1 MKHAPHTTDNDKL
14 NRLETGSIAR
24 LLWSYSIPA
33 VVGMLVVSL
42 YNVVDRIFIGQGVG
56 TEAIAGLAVTFPV
69 MNVSTALGVLIGAGA
84 SARVS
89 IMLGAKDIAGAE
101 IVIGIAL
108 VLIIINA
115 VIYLSVFAIF
125 IDAILCA
132 FGASAASLPYAKD
145 LMLYLL
151 PGMLIMNVTFSF
163 NNIMRASGYPVKA
176 MVSMFIGAGV
186 NIILDPIFIFALDMG
201 IKGAA
206 IATDISMTV
215 SAIFVL
221 GHFCRSSSTLCF
233 KKGIYALRKHIIISI
248 IAIGAAPSVVNI
260 AGSAINIIVNRSLIH
275 YGSDNAVAAAGIFT
289 TYTSLLVMIVIG
301 ICQGLQPIIGYNYG
315 AGRTDRLRHAFWLAV
330 GWSSAI
336 CTAGCAFGLAC
347 PQLIARAFTT
357 DASLISQTSRAFSFA
372 LLAFWAVGFQV
383 VATTFFQSIGNAA
396 KSIFLSLIRQVI
408 FLIPLLLVLPR
419 YFGLDGVWY
428 SFPVSDLLATIVT
441 LFMIVWQLRKISR
454 TSPACS

>member
-101 IVIGIAL
+101 KVIGNAL
-108 VLIIINA
+108 VMIIINA

-151 PGMLIMNVTFSF
+151 PGMLIMNVK
-163 NNIMRASGYPVKA
+163 IGRASCRERVWDPV
-176 MVSMFIGAGV
+176 
-186 NIILDPIFIFALDMG
+186 
-201 IKGAA
+201 
-206 IATDISMTV
+206 
-215 SAIFVL
+215 
-221 GHFCRSSSTLCF
+221 
-233 KKGIYALRKHIIISI
+233 
-248 IAIGAAPSVVNI
+248 
-260 AGSAINIIVNRSLIH
+260 
-275 YGSDNAVAAAGIFT
+275 
-289 TYTSLLVMIVIG
+289 
-301 ICQGLQPIIGYNYG
+301 
-315 AGRTDRLRHAFWLAV
+315 
-330 GWSSAI
+330 
-336 CTAGCAFGLAC
+336 
-347 PQLIARAFTT
+347 
-357 DASLISQTSRAFSFA
+357 
-372 LLAFWAVGFQV
+372 
-383 VATTFFQSIGNAA
+383 
-396 KSIFLSLIRQVI
+396 
-408 FLIPLLLVLPR
+408 
-419 YFGLDGVWY
+419 
-428 SFPVSDLLATIVT
+428 
-441 LFMIVWQLRKISR
+441 
-454 TSPACS
+454 